1 MSKNYRI
8 RDYDFKLI
16 ILILSAAIIG
26 VFAVGSAKASLQ
38 MRQLY
43 GVVFGVFLM
52 IALSF
57 FDYHIILKFYWIMY
71 IGNLG
76 LLSAVL
82 FTKAGDTGGGAQR
95 WFEIGGLRFQP
106 SELAKIILI
115 LFFAQFIMKY
125 KEKLNTFK
133 CILVCIALV
142 AAPWVLI
149 YKQPDM
155 STSIV
160 FLLLFAIIMFVGGLR
175 YKIIIGVLAVVIPG
189 LLIFVSLAVQ
199 PDSILIEKEI
209 IKPYQQKRILAFLNP
224 EEYADK
230 DAYQQLNS
238 ITAIGSGRLNGK
250 GYNSNEISSVKN
262 GNYILQPQTDFIFAV
277 IGEEFGFK
285 GSVIVV
291 LILIFMALECFL
303 IAGRAP
309 DIAGT
314 IISAGMGGLI
324 AFQSFINLGVV
335 TFILPNTGLPLPFIS
350 YGLTSLVSLFAGMG
364 IVLNVAL
371 QRKRGNERV
380 Y

>member
-26 VFAVGSAKASLQ
+26 VFAVGSAKVSLQ

-106 SELAKIILI
+106 SEMAKIVLI

-142 AAPWVLI
+142 AAPWALI

-160 FLLLFAIIMFVGGLR
+160 FLLLFATIMFVGGLS

-189 LLIFVSLAVQ
+189 LLIFISLAVQ

-285 GSVIVV
+285 GSVVVV
-291 LILIFMALECFL
+291 LILFFIALECFL

-314 IISAGMGGLI
+314 IISVGMGGLI

>member
-26 VFAVGSAKASLQ
+26 VFAVGSAKVSLQ

-106 SELAKIILI
+106 SELAKIVLI

-142 AAPWVLI
+142 AAPWALI

-160 FLLLFAIIMFVGGLR
+160 FLLLFATIMFVGGLS

-189 LLIFVSLAVQ
+189 LLIFISLAVQ

-285 GSVIVV
+285 GSVVVV
-291 LILIFMALECFL
+291 LILFFIALECFL

-314 IISAGMGGLI
+314 IISVGMGGLI

>member
-82 FTKAGDTGGGAQR
+82 FTKAGDTSGGAQR
-95 WFEIGGLRFQP
+95 WFEMGGLRFQP

-133 CILVCIALV
+133 CILVCIALA

-160 FLLLFAIIMFVGGLR
+160 FLLLFATIMFVGGLS

-189 LLIFVSLAVQ
+189 ILIFVSLAVQ

-209 IKPYQQKRILAFLNP
+209 IKTYQQKRILAFLNP

-285 GSVIVV
+285 GSVVVV

>member
-26 VFAVGSAKASLQ
+26 VFAVGSAKVSLQ

-106 SELAKIILI
+106 SELAKIVLI

-142 AAPWVLI
+142 AAPWALI

-160 FLLLFAIIMFVGGLR
+160 FLLLFATIMFVGGLS

-189 LLIFVSLAVQ
+189 LLIFISLAVQ

-285 GSVIVV
+285 GSVVVV
-291 LILIFMALECFL
+291 LILFFIALECFL

>member
-160 FLLLFAIIMFVGGLR
+160 FLLLFATIMFVGGLS

>member
-16 ILILSAAIIG
+16 ILILSAAVIG

-125 KEKLNTFK
+125 REKLNTFK

-160 FLLLFAIIMFVGGLR
+160 FLLLFATIMFVGGLS

>member
-26 VFAVGSAKASLQ
+26 VFAVGSAKVSLQ

-106 SELAKIILI
+106 SELAKIVLI

-133 CILVCIALV
+133 CILVCIALA
-142 AAPWVLI
+142 AAPWALI

-160 FLLLFAIIMFVGGLR
+160 FLLLFATIMFVGGLS

-189 LLIFVSLAVQ
+189 LLIFISLAVQ

-285 GSVIVV
+285 GSVVVV
-291 LILIFMALECFL
+291 LILFFIALECFL

-314 IISAGMGGLI
+314 IISVGMGGLI

>member
-26 VFAVGSAKASLQ
+26 VFAVGSAKVSLQ

-106 SELAKIILI
+106 SELAKIVLN

-142 AAPWVLI
+142 AAPWALI

-160 FLLLFAIIMFVGGLR
+160 FLLLFATIMFVGGLS

-189 LLIFVSLAVQ
+189 LLIFISLAVQ

-285 GSVIVV
+285 GSVVVV
-291 LILIFMALECFL
+291 LILFFIALECFL

-314 IISAGMGGLI
+314 IISVGMGGLI

>member
-160 FLLLFAIIMFVGGLR
+160 FLLLFATIMFVGGLS

-285 GSVIVV
+285 GSVSVV

-324 AFQSFINLGVV
+324 TFQSFINLGVV